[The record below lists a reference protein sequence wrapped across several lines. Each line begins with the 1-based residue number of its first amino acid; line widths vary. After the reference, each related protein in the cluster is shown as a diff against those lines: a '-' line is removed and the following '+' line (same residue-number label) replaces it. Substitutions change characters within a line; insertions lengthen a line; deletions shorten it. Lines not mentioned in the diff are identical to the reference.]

1 MRQLRSVVIV
11 ASIILY
17 GLGLR
22 PCLNRGRHYLRRS
35 YRKII
40 IIIIKAII
48 IIINTDAAVNRQNG
62 FSDYI
67 F

>member
-40 IIIIKAII
+40 IIIKAII